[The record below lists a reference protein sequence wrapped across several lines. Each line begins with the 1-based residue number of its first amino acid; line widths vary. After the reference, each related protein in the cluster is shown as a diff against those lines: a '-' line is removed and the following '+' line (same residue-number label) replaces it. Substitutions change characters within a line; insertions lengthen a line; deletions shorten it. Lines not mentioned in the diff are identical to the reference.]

1 MISQKQKKL
10 VEEFLRMHTGGDM
23 FVLPNV
29 WDAGS
34 ARVFE
39 KQGFNAVAMTSAG
52 IAYSMGYPDGEHI
65 TLDDLAY
72 CVKNISR
79 RINIPLSVDFE
90 RGYSEDPQKVKDNAK
105 RLIEC
110 GAVGFNI
117 EDGLPSGELSPIE
130 EQTEKIK
137 ALSELKQELDIPF
150 VINARTCAYWLKSG
164 EEEPC
169 LQTAIDRANVYAEA
183 GADCSFIPG
192 AMDQLTVKE
201 LVQNINTPINI
212 ILNPVFNDLRRLD
225 ELGVK
230 RLSIG
235 SSAVRNMFG
244 RAITIAD
251 ELKSDSTDTLLAT
264 EFSYSDA
271 NRYFK

>member
-1 MISQKQKKL
+1 MYKGGLMISQKQKKRA
-10 VEEFLRMHTGGDM
+10 EEFMRMHMQADM

-39 KQGFNAVAMTSAG
+39 NQGFDAVATTSAG

-90 RGYSEDPQKVKDNAK
+90 RGYSEEPQEVKDNAR

-117 EDGLPSGELSPIE
+117 EDGLPSSEVTPIK

-137 ALSELKQELDIPF
+137 SLRELKQELDIPF

-164 EEEPC
+164 KEES
-169 LQTAIDRANVYAEA
+169 LRYTAIERANAYAQA
-183 GADCSFIPG
+183 GADCIFIPG
-192 AMDQLTVKE
+192 AMDEANSNRFGAKHKCS
-201 LVQNINTPINI
+201 NKHNTQ
-212 ILNPVFNDLRRLD
+212 
-225 ELGVK
+225 
-230 RLSIG
+230 
-235 SSAVRNMFG
+235 SSV
-244 RAITIAD
+244 
-251 ELKSDSTDTLLAT
+251 
-264 EFSYSDA
+264 
-271 NRYFK
+271 